1 MSGHSKWAN
10 IKHKKGKADAHKGK
24 MFTKLGREL
33 VVASRACGGD
43 INDFRLKIAIENAK
57 AENVPNENIQ
67 RAILKGTGGAE
78 GTVYEEL
85 RYEGY
90 GPGGV
95 AIMIDILTD
104 NRNRTAGEIRFIF
117 SKNGGNMG
125 ETGSVGWMF
134 AEKGQLRI
142 LREGLKLTEDDLMM
156 LTLDAGAEDFEIDEE
171 GYVVYTAPEAME
183 EVRQA
188 LLDQKISIFEAV
200 LSPIPQNT
208 IEITDA
214 DQAKKLVRLMDKLE
228 DHEDS
233 QGVYSNF
240 ELADALADEE
250 F

>member
-10 IKHKKGKADAHKGK
+10 IKHKKGKADANKGK

-33 VVASRACGGD
+33 VVASRASGGD
-43 INDFRLKIAIENAK
+43 INDFLLKIAIENAK

-67 RAILKGTGGAE
+67 RAILKGAGGAE

-95 AIMIDILTD
+95 AVMIDILTD
-104 NRNRTAGEIRFIF
+104 NRNRTAGEIRHIF

-134 AEKGQLRI
+134 EEKWQLRI

-183 EVRQA
+183 GVRQA
-188 LLDQKISIFEAV
+188 LLDKKISVVEAV
-200 LSPIPQNT
+200 LSPTPQNT
-208 IEITDA
+208 LEITDA
-214 DQAKKLVRLMDKLE
+214 EQARKIVLLMDTLE

-240 ELADALADEE
+240 ELADALAAED

>member
-43 INDFRLKIAIENAK
+43 VNNFRLKIAIENAK

-67 RAILKGTGGAE
+67 RAILKGIGGIE
-78 GTVYEEL
+78 GATYEEL

-95 AIMIDILTD
+95 AVMIDILTD
-104 NRNRTAGEIRFIF
+104 NRNRSAGEVRHIF

-125 ETGSVGWMF
+125 ETGCVGWMF
-134 AEKGQLRI
+134 EEKGQLRI
-142 LREGLKLTEDDLMM
+142 LREGFKLNDDDFMM
-156 LTLDAGAEDFEIDEE
+156 MALDAGAEDLDIDED
-171 GYVVYTAPEAME
+171 GFVVYTAPDALES
-183 EVRQA
+183 VRQA
-188 LLDQKISIFEAV
+188 LMDQKISVEEAV
-200 LSPIPQNT
+200 ISPIPQNT

-214 DQAKKLVRLMDKLE
+214 DQARKIVRLMDILE

-240 ELADALADEE
+240 ELAEALGED